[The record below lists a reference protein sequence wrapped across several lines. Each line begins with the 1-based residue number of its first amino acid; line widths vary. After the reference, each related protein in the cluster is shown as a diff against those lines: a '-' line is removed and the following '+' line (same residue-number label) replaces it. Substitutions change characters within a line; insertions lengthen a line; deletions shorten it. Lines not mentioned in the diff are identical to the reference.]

1 MSQDETKTLT
11 YDYEHYESLQKICAI
26 HNATL
31 PPKRPPQPLHYT
43 FYLSSGPNREQQREE
58 QRRPAAL
65 KAKKN
70 GPIRRMS
77 RFNTTYR
84 EVKACVKQYSLRQHR
99 RITVTE
105 FIKKIKNA

>member
-1 MSQDETKTLT
+1 MAMNNGYEPETYTA
-11 YDYEHYESLQKICAI
+11 LQKLCAI
-26 HNATL
+26 HNSTL

-43 FYLSSGPNREQQREE
+43 FYLSPGPNREQQREE

-70 GPIRRMS
+70 GAIRRRS

-84 EVKACVKQYSLRQHR
+84 EVKAAVKPISLRQHR
-99 RITVTE
+99 RVTVSH
-105 FIKKIKNA
+105 FIRKIKNA